1 MSKKQ
6 PLPDKPLAR
15 KSVSGDAADRRD
27 TPLKRLAGS
36 VRAYHQPFEP
46 VGAEDWEA
54 TLLDG
59 LTSETAHASAL
70 ATPPSKELG
79 DDIDNKP

>member
-6 PLPDKPLAR
+6 SSPDKPLAR
-15 KSVSGDAADRRD
+15 KSVSGDAVDGRD
-27 TPLKRLAGS
+27 TPLKRLAVS

-54 TLLDG
+54 ILP
-59 LTSETAHASAL
+59 AL
-70 ATPPSKELG
+70 VDWLVLRTKQ
-79 DDIDNKP
+79 